1 MKAEGGERND
11 LVTTL
16 QWTYFGWVASLR
28 FRKEKGV
35 NTCLLVLTKVLLGTN
50 YSRKK
55 LAPAL
60 AWTGTVSD
68 IAADI
73 TNEQQHVPTR
83 SGHWSTVLKKH
94 WGAQQI
100 SKSEVTQG
108 SFSIVI
114 LWLLK

>member
-1 MKAEGGERND
+1 MSTPVYWCSQKCSWEQ
-11 LVTTL
+11 TTR
-16 QWTYFGWVASLR
+16 GR
-28 FRKEKGV
+28 
-35 NTCLLVLTKVLLGTN
+35 
-50 YSRKK
+50 K